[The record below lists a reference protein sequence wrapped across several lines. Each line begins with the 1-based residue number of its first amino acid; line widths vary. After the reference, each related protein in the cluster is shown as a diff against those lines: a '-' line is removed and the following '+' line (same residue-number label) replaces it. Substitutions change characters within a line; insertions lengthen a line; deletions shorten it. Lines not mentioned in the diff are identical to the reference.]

1 MKIDNKEFYKVLF
14 PSMKRIMKSDA
25 PIYSNMMIYGAPGQG
40 KTMGIESLIET
51 AKQMYGPENVHATI
65 TDGDVGLALA
75 IGFDRRPIQI
85 IAIDDLTLKKVMNSE
100 LESFYKC
107 RHLAMAKGM
116 TKGYILTILVVHDFF
131 AIPKHLR
138 TYFDFMIACNPPT
151 NKFDMNFLKG
161 YLGGEIVRELFRLQR
176 RKRIEDS
183 LKAFKGYWFLG
194 QSGFIQTE
202 KPKARMKVAS
212 GWEDVLPPRYSP
224 SKLKDALDT
233 ICTRCQRERGECKE
247 KRICEEAY
255 RRLAKKVGISI
266 DQLLHIFMGY
276 SEKIGEEKK
285 HRRKEK
291 EKRGR
296 KTKEEEEEPEGS
308 ETEMDMHDEDH
319 ERED

>member
-14 PSMKRIMKSDA
+14 PSMKRIMESDA
-25 PIYSNMMIYGAPGQG
+25 PIYSNMMMYGAPGQG

-51 AKQMYGPENVHATI
+51 AKEMYGPENVHATI

-75 IGFDRRPIQI
+75 IGFDKRPIQI
-85 IAIDDLTLKKVMNSE
+85 LAIDDLTLKKVVNSE
-100 LESFYKC
+100 LENFYKC

-116 TKGYILTILVVHDFF
+116 VKGYILTILVVHDFF

-176 RKRIEDS
+176 RKRVEDN

-194 QSGFIQTE
+194 QSGFIQTV
-202 KPKARMKVAS
+202 KPKARMRVAS
-212 GWEDVLPPRYSP
+212 GWEDVLPPKHSP
-224 SKLKDALDT
+224 SKLKDGLDA
-233 ICTRCQRERGECKE
+233 ICTKCQRSKGDCKE
-247 KRICEEAY
+247 KKICEDAY
-255 RRLAKKVGISI
+255 RKLAKRTGISLEN
-266 DQLLHIFMGY
+266 LLHIFMGY
-276 SEKIGEEKK
+276 SEKVGEGEK
-285 HRRKEK
+285 HRGK
-291 EKRGR
+291 EKR
-296 KTKEEEEEPEGS
+296 KKAEEEEEEEPEGA

-319 ERED
+319 ERGDD